1 MLKGFKSFFW
11 DIVGIKKNSF
21 TKQKFCLDHA
31 RKIWGVICN
40 SNCLLSKE
48 LMAKYSKKERIFSV
62 GFKPFNYWGWKGV
75 MWLMSFRNSA
85 WVIAKWCIGDGT
97 LVSLNHPTWF
107 KLKEEVDWGMRV
119 FMQTIADLIDWD
131 RLCWKFWQGNFTNL
145 QWPVK
150 YARFPEGTFRRSFIS
165 FS

>member
-1 MLKGFKSFFW
+1 M
-11 DIVGIKKNSF
+11 
-21 TKQKFCLDHA
+21 
-31 RKIWGVICN
+31 WGVICN
-40 SNCLLSKE
+40 PNCLLSKE

-107 KLKEEVDWGMRV
+107 ELKEEVDWGMRVFMQTIEEVDWAMRV

-165 FS
+165 FR